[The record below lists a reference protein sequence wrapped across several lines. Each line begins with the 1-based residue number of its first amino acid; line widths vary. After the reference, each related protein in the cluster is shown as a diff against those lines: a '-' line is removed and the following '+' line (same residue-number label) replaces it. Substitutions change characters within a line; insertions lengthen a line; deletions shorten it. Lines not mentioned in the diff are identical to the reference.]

1 MKICL
6 ETSDFYCWA
15 SSRSRIPC
23 PCWWKV
29 KLEKSYS
36 STNHHIFQ
44 FFCRGEFS
52 QGRSVG
58 KVLGKHYRMSCLDP
72 GGKIS
77 YCNLYERHHKGCCTL
92 PLPQVCHQCIQEWVK
107 YTVWKRILNY
117 FLKKKNKA
125 YENISFNTSFPG
137 DILLWNDKED
147 TSRAWVLAFTGTFWI
162 IRGTL

>member
-44 FFCRGEFS
+44 FFCRGEFR

-58 KVLGKHYRMSCLDP
+58 RVLGKHYRMSCLDP

-117 FLKKKNKA
+117 FLKKIKLMK
-125 YENISFNTSFPG
+125 IFPLTPVSLETFCSEMIKK
-137 DILLWNDKED
+137 ILPEHEFLP
-147 TSRAWVLAFTGTFWI
+147 SQALFG
-162 IRGTL
+162 